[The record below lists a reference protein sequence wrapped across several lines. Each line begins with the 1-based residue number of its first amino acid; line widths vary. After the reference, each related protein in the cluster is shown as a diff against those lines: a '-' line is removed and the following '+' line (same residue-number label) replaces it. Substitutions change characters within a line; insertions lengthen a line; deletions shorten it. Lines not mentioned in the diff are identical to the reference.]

1 MKKNVLVTVV
11 VPIYN
16 VEKYVRKCL
25 DSLLQQ
31 TYKDFEIWAVIDG
44 SPDNSVQIVQE
55 FEKIDDRVK
64 CIEKENGGYGSVL
77 EYATRNIKTKYFV
90 ICDPDDW
97 LESNALE
104 ILVNKA
110 EAYDLDIL
118 VGDKHIIYENGT
130 IDYEKLNDKY
140 YELVAGKLYDK
151 DVEKFAF
158 MHPSPHAKLFK
169 TDITREIVF
178 PHKISYTDFVL
189 FEISLKNAKRIMYID
204 DKLAFYLVDRAGN
217 TRIDKSPKAIKAHL
231 MVWDSVFSQI
241 DKTDKIIIYRLYME
255 LKVIMSVYYKNSL
268 KLFDD
273 DLFDLIKNDINK
285 LILYKD
291 DIENSFTL
299 TRRDKIELGMIFG
312 SNFALKSYIRL
323 RKILG
328 R

>member
-1 MKKNVLVTVV
+1 MKKNFLVTVV

-16 VEKYVRKCL
+16 VEKYVSKCL
-25 DSLLQQ
+25 DSLLKQ

-44 SPDNSVQIVQE
+44 SPDNSIQIVHE
-55 FEKIDDRVK
+55 FEKMDDRVK

-77 EYATRNIKTKYFV
+77 EYATRNIKSKYFL

-140 YELVAGKLYDK
+140 YALVPEKLYDRE
-151 DVEKFAF
+151 VEKFAF

-169 TDITREIVF
+169 TDITREIIF

-204 DKLAFYLVDRAGN
+204 DKLAYYLVDRVGN

-241 DKTDKIIIYRLYME
+241 DKTDIIIIYRLYME

-268 KLFDD
+268 KLFRDD
-273 DLFDLIKNDINK
+273 FFNIIKNDINK
-285 LILYKD
+285 LIPYRD
-291 DIENSFTL
+291 DIENNFTL
-299 TRRDKIELGMIFG
+299 TQRDKIELGMIFG
-312 SNFALKSYIRL
+312 SDFALKLYILL
-323 RKILG
+323 RKVLG